1 MVKKFIQFILFL
13 LLLLLISLVYLGV
26 YGISTNKF
34 NNLISEKIA
43 DKNKDLDINLNE
55 IKIFLNINNFNFEL
69 KTNDPKVFF
78 KKKEIKIKS
87 ISTNFPLKNFFS
99 KNINFKEIK
108 ILTHK
113 NKIKNVIDIV
123 RAYQNNPQLFILSK
137 IVKGGTISIE
147 SKIKFNK
154 DGSIKKN
161 YLVDG
166 NIKDLKIKLLNNNLI
181 ENLNTSFL
189 VRDNEYLIYNLSLI
203 YQSLKLKSNQIKIVN
218 NQNNLI
224 FDGDISNKKGLIN
237 LEKFLPNFNI
247 NYKNILDNLSVS
259 SNNKFSLKL
268 SKKMK
273 FEDIKFESKL
283 SFDEL
288 NYSNDIFKRFFP
300 GYRKNIKIENNSITF
315 DYNNGDYQLNGRS
328 KLNINGDID
337 DVDYSIKKI
346 KRQIIYDFNFELVNS
361 AINFKILNYTKNK
374 DDKSF
379 LKIKGKYTDSKLI
392 NFENIKF
399 VEGKNSIDI
408 QKINLNKNKKI
419 KSIDDIKVN
428 VLNNNDKLSKLNI
441 KRIKNNYSI
450 TSQTFDGTKLV
461 DEILFSKEESNF
473 LNIFDN
479 LNSDVSIKIDTAY
492 LNNQDYLT
500 FLDTNLKIKNN
511 EIFNMDLLSKFP
523 NNEEFKVSIRTNQNK
538 EKITTIFTNYANP
551 LVKKYK
557 FIKGFEGGSLDFYS
571 IKKNKKTNSNLKL
584 YDFKLKEVPAL
595 TKLLTLASLQG
606 IADLLTGEGIRF
618 NEFEMKFNKDKGL
631 MTIEEIYS
639 LGPSI
644 SVLME
649 GYVQKD
655 DLISLRGTLVPA
667 TTVNKVIGSI
677 PLLGDILVGKKA
689 GEGVFGVSFKIKG
702 YPKDLKTTV
711 NPIKTLTPRFI
722 TRTLEK
728 LKKTN

>member
-1 MVKKFIQFILFL
+1 MVKRFIQFILFL
-13 LLLLLISLVYLGV
+13 LLLLLIFLVYLSI

-78 KKKEIKIKS
+78 KNKEIKIKS
-87 ISTNFPLKNFFS
+87 ISTDLPLKNFFS
-99 KNINFKEIK
+99 KKINFKEIK
-108 ILTHK
+108 ILTYK

-123 RAYQNNPQLFILSK
+123 RAYQNSPQLFILSK
-137 IVKGGTISIE
+137 VVKDGTISIE
-147 SKIKFNK
+147 SKIKFNQ

-166 NIKDLKIKLLNNNLI
+166 NIEDLKIKLLNDNLI

-189 VRDNEYLIYNLSLI
+189 IRDNEYLIYNLSLI

-224 FDGDISNKKGLIN
+224 FDGDISNKKGIIN

-259 SNNKFSLKL
+259 SNNKFSFKL

-273 FEDIKFESKL
+273 LEDIKFQSKI
-283 SFDEL
+283 SFEEL

-300 GYRKNIKIENNSITF
+300 GYRKNIKVENNSITF

-337 DVDYSIKKI
+337 DVNYSIKKI
-346 KRQIIYDFNFELVNS
+346 KKQIFYDFNFELVNS

-441 KRIKNNYSI
+441 KKN
-450 TSQTFDGTKLV
+450 
-461 DEILFSKEESNF
+461 
-473 LNIFDN
+473 
-479 LNSDVSIKIDTAY
+479 
-492 LNNQDYLT
+492 
-500 FLDTNLKIKNN
+500 
-511 EIFNMDLLSKFP
+511 
-523 NNEEFKVSIRTNQNK
+523 
-538 EKITTIFTNYANP
+538 
-551 LVKKYK
+551 
-557 FIKGFEGGSLDFYS
+557 
-571 IKKNKKTNSNLKL
+571 
-584 YDFKLKEVPAL
+584 
-595 TKLLTLASLQG
+595 
-606 IADLLTGEGIRF
+606 
-618 NEFEMKFNKDKGL
+618 
-631 MTIEEIYS
+631 
-639 LGPSI
+639 
-644 SVLME
+644 
-649 GYVQKD
+649 
-655 DLISLRGTLVPA
+655 
-667 TTVNKVIGSI
+667 
-677 PLLGDILVGKKA
+677 
-689 GEGVFGVSFKIKG
+689 
-702 YPKDLKTTV
+702 
-711 NPIKTLTPRFI
+711 
-722 TRTLEK
+722 
-728 LKKTN
+728 